1 MWEIVSL
8 KHYERGDGKENK
20 GLKGVRVVRGILRI
34 KLQATAQEAVTVQ
47 HCSGECPE
55 GLLYTTAVPLLSPIF
70 SVSSLF
76 QAVGPGSDPVELHY
90 ANRNLAKSP
99 DERTRA
105 YFPCPCS

>member
-55 GLLYTTAVPLLSPIF
+55 GLLYTTA
-70 SVSSLF
+70 
-76 QAVGPGSDPVELHY
+76 DPVELHY

>member
-55 GLLYTTAVPLLSPIF
+55 GLLYTTAVPLLHDAE
-70 SVSSLF
+70 
-76 QAVGPGSDPVELHY
+76 AVGPGSVGRPQA
-90 ANRNLAKSP
+90 ANESHKHAP
-99 DERTRA
+99 
-105 YFPCPCS
+105 